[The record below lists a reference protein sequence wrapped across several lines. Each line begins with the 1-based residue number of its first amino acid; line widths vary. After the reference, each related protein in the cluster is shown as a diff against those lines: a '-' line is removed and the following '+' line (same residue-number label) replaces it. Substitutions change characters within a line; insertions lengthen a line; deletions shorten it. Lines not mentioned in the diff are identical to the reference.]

1 MSPGSRP
8 SSRPAPEPSAGRLA
22 SSFPRMNRLWLFR
35 ILRFY
40 RGDWWRILA
49 AVGLLAVTTA
59 AAVLRPWPTAWIVDL
74 LFQRTSGGLSRPELF
89 RTVLSFAGF
98 AAGLYI
104 LHALANAALQAVVIS
119 TGLRGLMRVRQAVF
133 DRLLGLSLRRLHGS
147 QAGDL
152 IYRATWDT
160 YSVQTLFN
168 QGVFTVL
175 TATAGI
181 VTMTVVMWRVNGRL
195 TLVALATVPV
205 LVGVI
210 RWLGPRLARE
220 AGAAQS
226 ADSGIASAVQQL
238 VANLQL
244 IQVFTRE
251 RRESEAF
258 GVRSSDAFAARW
270 RQHRI
275 EVLYLAVVAGVL
287 ALGTAGILAA
297 GAREVLEE
305 RLSPGRLLVFLAYLA
320 QLYEP
325 LNQLSHVGG
334 TVSNASAGAERVLE
348 LLDEGPGDG
357 SKGTEPESAAGVGLE
372 FRGVAFGYEPDR
384 RILDGLDLVV
394 RPGETVA
401 LIGPSGAGKSTLL
414 QLIPRFLRPDSGE
427 VLWNGRPLD
436 GLDRAGL
443 RRRISLVLQEPLLLP
458 ATVAENIGFAR
469 DGATRAEIEAAA
481 READADEFIRRLPQ
495 GYDTVVGDGAARLS
509 TGEKQRVNLAR
520 AFLKSAP
527 VLLLDEPTSALD
539 RESEAAVLSGLRRLA
554 KGRTTLVVA
563 HRLETI
569 RDADR
574 IVVLRDGRVA
584 ESGTPAELLA
594 REGYYS
600 RLCGVGVSDRS

>member
-1 MSPGSRP
+1 MTRH
-8 SSRPAPEPSAGRLA
+8 
-22 SSFPRMNRLWLFR
+22 WLFR

-40 RGDWWRILA
+40 REDWWRVLA
-49 AVGLLAVTTA
+49 AVGLLAVSTA

-74 LFQRTSGGLSRPELF
+74 LFQRSSEALSRPELF
-89 RTVLSFAGF
+89 RMVLSFAGF

-119 TGLRGLMRVRQAVF
+119 TGLRGLLRVRQAVF

-220 AGAAQS
+220 AGGAQS
-226 ADSGIASAVQQL
+226 ADAGIASAVQQL

-244 IQVFTRE
+244 IQIFTRE
-251 RRESEAF
+251 PSESAAF
-258 GVRSSDAFAARW
+258 GARASEAFAARW

-287 ALGTAGILAA
+287 ALGTAAILAA

-348 LLDEGPGDG
+348 LLHERPGTG
-357 SKGTEPESAAGVGLE
+357 GKGKHLESAAGVALG
-372 FRGVAFGYEPDR
+372 FRRVSFGYEPDR
-384 RILDGLDLVV
+384 RILDGLDLEV

-414 QLIPRFLRPDSGE
+414 QMVPRFLEPDEGE
-427 VLWNGRPLD
+427 VTWNGCPLGDLERP
-436 GLDRAGL
+436 GL
-443 RRRISLVLQEPLLLP
+443 RRGISLVLQEPLLLP
-458 ATVAENIGFAR
+458 TTVAENIGFAR
-469 DGATRAEIEAAA
+469 EGATRAEIEAAA
-481 READADEFIRRLPQ
+481 REANAHEFIQRLPQ

-509 TGEKQRVNLAR
+509 TGEKQRINLAR
-520 AFLKSAP
+520 AFLKAAP

-539 RESEAAVLSGLRRLA
+539 RESESAVLSGLRRLSR
-554 KGRTTLVVA
+554 GRTTLVVA

-574 IVVLRDGRVA
+574 IVVLLEGRVA
-584 ESGTPAELLA
+584 ESGTPEELLA
-594 REGYYS
+594 RDGYFARVWRTS
-600 RLCGVGVSDRS
+600 FAERP